1 MARLSIKGKLQKART
16 KGKAVSILTE
26 WSKSY
31 KGQILYVINAM
42 DKAKARG
49 DLRTIGFLIG
59 ELTAIQDKL
68 FTGLNSITQHNSS
81 SRTCPPWIR
90 TTQRRCGPRKKSDSS
105 FPRLGSPSRGFFA
118 WKIKKDT
125 MGLFSLAEKYPMC

>member
-26 WSKSY
+26 WSKNY

-49 DLRTIGFLIG
+49 DLRAIGFLIG
-59 ELTAIQDKL
+59 ELTAIQGTL
-68 FTGLNSITQHNSS
+68 FTGLNSITQQLIQPDLPALDPNDN
-81 SRTCPPWIR
+81 TPLW
-90 TTQRRCGPRKKSDSS
+90 T
-105 FPRLGSPSRGFFA
+105 
-118 WKIKKDT
+118 
-125 MGLFSLAEKYPMC
+125 EEEE